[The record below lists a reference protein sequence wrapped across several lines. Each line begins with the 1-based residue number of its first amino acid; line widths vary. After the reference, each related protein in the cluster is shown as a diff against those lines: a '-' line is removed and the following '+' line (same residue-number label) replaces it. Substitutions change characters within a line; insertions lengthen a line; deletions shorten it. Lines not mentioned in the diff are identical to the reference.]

1 MLKLN
6 KIFLELVE
14 EIKEIEGKYVNHPS
28 DPGGKTKYGITQNLA
43 RAYGYYGDM
52 KDLKWDKAKKI
63 YYREYWLKNK
73 YYNIKNKKIAGE
85 VFEQAINL
93 PYIKY
98 NKRYILKANY
108 HLQKTYN
115 LVSDKNIIVDGLIG
129 NQTLSAINDFNKINH
144 LYNILNGLQA
154 KHYLEIVEDNPKL
167 KDFIVGWF
175 AQRIKIN

>member
-1 MLKLN
+1 VIKLD
-6 KIFLELVE
+6 KIFLEE
-14 EIKEIEGKYVNHPS
+14 AEKIKEIEGDYVDHPS
-28 DPGGKTKYGITQNLA
+28 DPGGKTRWGISEWLA
-43 RAYGYYGDM
+43 RAYNYEGKM
-52 KDLKWDKAKKI
+52 SELSWEKAKEI